1 MTAQADEQ
9 GDFRSGSQSDD
20 AACPRRWQLSPE
32 AANPGVSAPSA
43 AHVV

>member
-1 MTAQADEQ
+1 M
-9 GDFRSGSQSDD
+9 S
-20 AACPRRWQLSPE
+20 AAMAAFPE